1 MVCIRHFR
9 YVFICC
15 LLSGFS
21 FVHAAP
27 ETQAS
32 NKMVRVAVASN
43 FKPVLEQLIREFKRQ
58 KPASQIQIS
67 SASSG
72 VLYAQI
78 LRGAPFD
85 LFLSADSL
93 RPTLLEEQGLI
104 LANSRLT
111 YALGNLVIW
120 SPDSTIQGIDDLQQY
135 TGKIAIANPEL
146 APFGRASQQTLTA
159 LALWPGKRNNVVM
172 ANNVLQVAHMLH
184 TGAVKL
190 GMVSASQVKNVPKQ
204 QLWVVPEELFTPIV
218 QQIVIINQSK
228 SDSHHLQRVKSF
240 YHYLLSTSGQQIIAD
255 NGYGVTSNS
264 VTTDEVTGD

>member
-1 MVCIRHFR
+1 V
-9 YVFICC
+9 
-15 LLSGFS
+15 
-21 FVHAAP
+21 
-27 ETQAS
+27 
-32 NKMVRVAVASN
+32 
-43 FKPVLEQLIREFKRQ
+43 
-58 KPASQIQIS
+58 SQIQIS

-111 YALGNLVIW
+111 YALGKLVLW
-120 SPDSTIQGIDDLQQY
+120 SSDNAVKGIDDLQRY
-135 TGKIAIANPEL
+135 AGKIAIANPQL

-159 LALWPGKRNNVVM
+159 LALWPSKKNNVVM

-204 QLWVVPEELFTPIV
+204 QLLVVPEELFTPIV
-218 QQIVIINQSK
+218 QQIVIINQTI
-228 SDSHHLQRVKSF
+228 SDAHHLHSVKSF
-240 YHYLLSTSGQQIIAD
+240 YHYLLSTNGQQIIAD
-255 NGYGVTSNS
+255 NGYDVTSNS
-264 VTTDEVTGD
+264 VSIDEVTGV